1 MSVQVDPI
9 ALLAARVANDP
20 EPAWRLVLARVRDSN
35 ARDVAAS
42 LLPIADALDD
52 ARRAASAFKVNATAL
67 ASKSPAAKGESVD
80 RVDVSN
86 ALGVAR
92 QVSFS
97 APRGKFDAHI
107 MPNGGLVLEN
117 AKGLMIEV
125 APGSI
130 RKVLELPTRDANGTA
145 FVAVSLRGEGVA
157 NGKSKCTTLCA
168 AFRAKDKLVIEGEG
182 LLGVDDDGEGD
193 RTHASTIFFRAL
205 ERGCGS
211 SACGTVDPVK
221 VFAGSKGHGHVQ
233 ATKGFNSGYLFFL
246 KEGVA
251 FGQSPAM
258 YLHFDDLEDLRI
270 LRAENAGSSSFDL
283 SMTPENGSPI
293 EFSNISRDEL
303 EHVSRYLAKRCI
315 SAENGDAAANAAALD
330 ASDDDDESDDD
341 DDEDFTGQER
351 GSDDEDEEGE
361 GDDSGDDSGNDDNDN
376 EMDYSCDDSDD
387 VHGEGNATRKRS
399 RAEDDDDDV
408 EPLRAAGARARAIAS
423 PAPASNA
430 NASDSDSESDDN
442 AFQVVAQ

>member
-1 MSVQVDPI
+1 MAATDPI
-9 ALLAARVANDP
+9 AVLAARVANDP
-20 EPAWRLVLARVRDSN
+20 EPAWRLVLSRVRDSN

-52 ARRAASAFKVNATAL
+52 ARRAAAAFKTHATAS
-67 ASKSPAAKGESVD
+67 ASKLSAMKDQSVD
-80 RVDVSN
+80 KVDVSN

-107 MPNGGLVLEN
+107 MPNGGLVLEST
-117 AKGLMIEV
+117 KGVMIEV
-125 APGSI
+125 TPGTI
-130 RKVLELPTRDANGTA
+130 RKVLELPTRDANGTT

-182 LLGVDDDGEGD
+182 LVGVDDDGEGD

-205 ERGCGS
+205 ERSCGS
-211 SACGTVDPVK
+211 ATCGTVDPVK

-303 EHVSRYLAKRCI
+303 EHVSRYLAKRCT
-315 SAENGDAAANAAALD
+315 SAEDGDAGTNAAD
-330 ASDDDDESDDD
+330 ASDDEDDKSDE
-341 DDEDFTGQER
+341 DDEDFTGQEPGS
-351 GSDDEDEEGE
+351 GSDDDGH
-361 GDDSGDDSGNDDNDN
+361 GDDDDDESGDDSSDDGDDN

-387 VHGEGNATRKRS
+387 VHGEGDATRKRPH
-399 RAEDDDDDV
+399 AEDGDDDV
-408 EPLRAAGARARAIAS
+408 EPLRAAGARARASAP